1 MKLSLSPGGID
12 ARNMAESDC
21 IEDRRSRGSDE
32 ATLETATLECAK
44 EGRVSFWG
52 VGKGGVVDRLLASG
66 PAGVDPG
73 D

>member
-1 MKLSLSPGGID
+1 MKLRLSPEGID

-21 IEDRRSRGSDE
+21 IEDRKSRGSNE

-44 EGRVSFWG
+44 EGRVGFWG
-52 VGKGGVVDRLLASG
+52 VRESSVVDRLLASG
-66 PAGVDPG
+66 PEGVDPG

>member
-1 MKLSLSPGGID
+1 LQLSLSPGGID
-12 ARNMAESDC
+12 ARSMAESDC
-21 IEDRRSRGSDE
+21 IEDRKSRGSNE

-52 VGKGGVVDRLLASG
+52 VGESSVIDRLLASG
-66 PAGVDPG
+66 PEGVDPG